1 MEASTQ
7 RLQQV
12 VESLT
17 GNEALTDQL
26 DDAGAQALLAWGI
39 AYGKAVVENTANLP
53 DADDAA
59 QPRLQAI
66 RRLLRAVNSYFTPA
80 AEAVD
85 SEPQAQSTATSAL
98 LQRVVEQ
105 VAIIEGDR
113 FAKPDEAQVATFAA
127 ELAQQAATPQA
138 FITALR
144 HFFEQPAPPPTPV
157 ADSST
162 TPSPTLSTESAVT
175 PPATLGGDHADALP
189 SVPVAESSPAP
200 TPTSIAASPA
210 PTTILRTDWLR
221 RVFSQ
226 LRRFYRQPQQ

>member
-26 DDAGAQALLAWGI
+26 DDAAAQALLDWGI

-66 RRLLRAVNSYFTPA
+66 RRLLRTVNSYFTPA

-85 SEPQAQSTATSAL
+85 SEPQARTTATSAL

-127 ELAQQAATPQA
+127 QLAQQAATPQA

-144 HFFEQPAPPPTPV
+144 HFFEQPAPPPTPG
-157 ADSST
+157 AASPT
-162 TPSPTLSTESAVT
+162 TPPPALNTESAVT
-175 PPATLGGDHADALP
+175 PPPAPVVDRADAPP
-189 SVPVAESSPAP
+189 SVPVAESSPTPAP
-200 TPTSIAASPA
+200 VTASPA

>member
-1 MEASTQ
+1 MESSTQ

-17 GNEALTDQL
+17 ENEALTDQL
-26 DDAGAQALLAWGI
+26 DDAAAQALLDWGI

-80 AEAVD
+80 AEAVE
-85 SEPQAQSTATSAL
+85 SEPQAQSTVTSAL

-127 ELAQQAATPQA
+127 QLAQQAATPQA

-144 HFFEQPAPPPTPV
+144 HFFEQPAPPPTPG
-157 ADSST
+157 DESPT
-162 TPSPTLSTESAVT
+162 TPSPALTAESSVTSSPTSGVERAETL
-175 PPATLGGDHADALP
+175 PP
-189 SVPVAESSPAP
+189 VPVAESSPAP
-200 TPTSIAASPA
+200 AQASVTASPA
-210 PTTILRTDWLR
+210 PTTILRTDWLK

-226 LRRFYRQPQQ
+226 LRRFYRQPHQ

>member
-17 GNEALTDQL
+17 ENEALTDQL
-26 DDAGAQALLAWGI
+26 DDAAAQALLDWGI

-85 SEPQAQSTATSAL
+85 SEPQAPTAATSAL

-127 ELAQQAATPQA
+127 QLAQQAATPQA

-144 HFFEQPAPPPTPV
+144 HFFEQSALPPTPV
-157 ADSST
+157 VESPTTPPPTLSAESSV
-162 TPSPTLSTESAVT
+162 TPSPTLGV
-175 PPATLGGDHADALP
+175 DRADALP
-189 SVPVAESSPAP
+189 SVSVAESSP
-200 TPTSIAASPA
+200 TPASVAASPA

-226 LRRFYRQPQQ
+226 LRRFYRQPHQ

>member
-17 GNEALTDQL
+17 ENEALTDQL
-26 DDAGAQALLAWGI
+26 DDAAAQALLDWGI

-85 SEPQAQSTATSAL
+85 SETQAQSTATSAL
-98 LQRVVEQ
+98 IQRVVEQ

-113 FAKPDEAQVATFAA
+113 FTKPDEAQVATFAA
-127 ELAQQAATPQA
+127 QLAQQVATPQA

-157 ADSST
+157 AASPT
-162 TPSPTLSTESAVT
+162 TPSPALNTESAVT
-175 PPATLGGDHADALP
+175 PPSTPEVKRADAPP
-189 SVPVAESSPAP
+189 SVPVAESSPTPAP
-200 TPTSIAASPA
+200 VTASPA